1 MYYSLINNIRY
12 ESNVVI
18 NEPKNLPIEIS
29 FISGKAITIPIE
41 TPLEFTTNATKGDEI
56 RDFLRGSITLVSKRF
71 LEILQGAGVDNLQVF
86 PVVIKSDQDGTI
98 WKDFFAVNV
107 LGMIACADLENSDY
121 DEIMPGH
128 YIFDELA
135 IDASK
140 AKGNLLFRLRE
151 HAPTILMHFN
161 VGKYIA
167 SQDPDRKL
175 KGWSVKKAIL

>member
-12 ESNVVI
+12 DSNVTI
-18 NEPKNLPIEIS
+18 KEPRLPIEIS
-29 FISGKAITIPIE
+29 FMRGEVITIAIE
-41 TPLEFTTNATKGDEI
+41 APLEFTTNASQGDEI

-86 PVVIKSDQDGTI
+86 PAVIKSETDGTI
-98 WKDFFAVNV
+98 WDDFFAVNV
-107 LGMIACADLENSDY
+107 LGTIACADLDKSEY

-135 IDASK
+135 IDENK
-140 AKGNLLFRLRE
+140 ANGALLFRLHE
-151 HAPTILMHFN
+151 HTPTIMMHFN

-167 SQDPDRKL
+167 SQDPDKML
-175 KGWSVKKAIL
+175 NGWSVKKAIQ